1 MNLLWGFDL
10 KKPLDEHGNVIEPNV
25 SDYVQ
30 VGLNLFAPFLLLT
43 CWVR

>member
-10 KKPLDEHGNVIEPNV
+10 KKPLDERGNVIEPNV

-30 VGLNLFAPFLLLT
+30 VCLNCLVFFLLLT
-43 CWVR
+43 C